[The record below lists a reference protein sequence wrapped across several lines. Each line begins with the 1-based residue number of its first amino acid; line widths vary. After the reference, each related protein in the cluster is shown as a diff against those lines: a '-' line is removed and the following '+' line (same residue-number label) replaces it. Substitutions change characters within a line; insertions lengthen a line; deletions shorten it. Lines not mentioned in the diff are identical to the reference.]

1 MLMRWYSGRW
11 SNCGLGGSEALSKAR
26 LLTGVS
32 ILAFL
37 TGCTQ
42 LQRDHVQVDQ
52 ISGCP
57 KQTAAALVAEQH
69 QLGPLSDT
77 HTLSCALTVLRDTQD
92 PVVRRTALGSRLSL
106 HLAERETNQDK
117 REKLAA
123 EGVDFAEAAL
133 KQGGNGDGA
142 VHYYL
147 AANLGLAVREQPTLA
162 MGNLGR
168 LESEMKQAVAL
179 SPGIDDG
186 GPLRLL
192 GALYLKAPPWPSGI
206 GDPDKALELLE
217 KAVKEHPE
225 HPLNHLFY
233 AQALWDEGDEA
244 TQTRMKAEFALGEK
258 LLAEGLWGYNKEPWK
273 KEFDEF
279 QQECG
284 ETGSAQ
290 H

>member
-1 MLMRWYSGRW
+1 
-11 SNCGLGGSEALSKAR
+11 LSKAR
-26 LLTGVS
+26 LLACVS

-37 TGCTQ
+37 TGCTE

-52 ISGCP
+52 MSGCP
-57 KQTAAALVAEQH
+57 KQTAATLVAEQH
-69 QLGPLSDT
+69 QLGPESDT

-92 PVVRRTALGSRLSL
+92 PAVRRTALGSRVCL
-106 HLAERETNQDK
+106 HLAERETHQDK

-133 KQGGNGDGA
+133 KQGGSGDGA

-162 MGNLGR
+162 MGSLGR

-244 TQTRMKAEFALGEK
+244 TQARIKAEFALGEK
-258 LLAEGLWGYNKEPWK
+258 RLAEGLWGYNKEPWK

-284 ETGSAQ
+284 EVLSTHQ
-290 H
+290 

>member
-1 MLMRWYSGRW
+1 
-11 SNCGLGGSEALSKAR
+11 LSKAR
-26 LLTGVS
+26 LLTSVS

-37 TGCTQ
+37 TGCAQ

-52 ISGCP
+52 ISDCP
-57 KQTAAALVAEQH
+57 KQTAATLASEQG

-77 HTLSCALTVLRDTQD
+77 HTLNCALAVLRDTQD
-92 PVVRRTALGSRLSL
+92 PVVSRTALGSRVSL

-123 EGVDFAEAAL
+123 EGVGFAETAL
-133 KQGGNGDGA
+133 AQGGNSDGA

-147 AANLGLAVREQPTLA
+147 AVNLGLAVREHPTQAL
-162 MGNLGR
+162 GNLGR

-179 SPGIDDG
+179 SPDIDDG
-186 GPLRLL
+186 GPLRVL
-192 GALYLKAPPWPSGI
+192 GSLYLKAPAWPSGI
-206 GDPDKALELLE
+206 GDLDKALELLG
-217 KAVKEHPE
+217 KAVKEHPG

-233 AQALWDEGDEA
+233 AQALCAEGDEA
-244 TQTRMKAEFALGEK
+244 SLSQARDEYSLGEK
-258 LLAEGLWGYNKEPWK
+258 LLSEGNWGFNKEPWK

-284 ETGSAQ
+284 ETGSTPQ
-290 H
+290 